1 MMKNQLNNNKI
12 NLVKMDNRCIII
24 LKTVKMVK
32 KIKNKDIKEMM
43 MIIEEMMK
51 IIKMIL
57 NNINKSNNKEIE
69 MEHMFKIQ
77 NQNNNKMI
85 YFMLK
90 RNQ

>member
-1 MMKNQLNNNKI
+1 MKNQLNNNKI